1 MTFPAPHSKALFTV
15 HCSLFPESSVPQ
27 KSLSL
32 RPSVFKKPLCFSL
45 QKPLLFSV
53 FQIVMPYPLRV
64 MCTRRIGIRRYRP
77 TETRTFPAPY
87 SKALFTVHC
96 SLFPESSVPQKSLSL
111 RPSVFKKPLC
121 FSLCFRSLCVTRYA
135 LCARAE
141 LEFDATGPRKRGRF
155 RLHILRHCS
164 PFTVHCSLNPLF
176 LKNLCPS
183 VPLFLKN
190 LSAFLCNNL
199 CFSLC

>member
-1 MTFPAPHSKALFTV
+1 M
-15 HCSLFPESSVPQ
+15 
-27 KSLSL
+27 
-32 RPSVFKKPLCFSL
+32 R
-45 QKPLLFSV
+45 
-53 FQIVMPYPLRV
+53 YPLRV

-77 TETRTFPAPY
+77 TETRTFPAPH
-87 SKALFTVHC
+87 SKALFTVLC

-111 RPSVFKKPLC
+111 RPSVFKNLSAFLCNNLC

-141 LEFDATGPRKRGRF
+141 LEFVATGPRKRGRF

-164 PFTVHCSLNPLF
+164 PCSVHCSLNPLF

-183 VPLFLKN
+183 VPLFLKTS
-190 LSAFLCNNL
+190 LLFSVTTSAFLCVEANRPKPEL
-199 CFSLC
+199 GVHARALARQEFLKSLNHS